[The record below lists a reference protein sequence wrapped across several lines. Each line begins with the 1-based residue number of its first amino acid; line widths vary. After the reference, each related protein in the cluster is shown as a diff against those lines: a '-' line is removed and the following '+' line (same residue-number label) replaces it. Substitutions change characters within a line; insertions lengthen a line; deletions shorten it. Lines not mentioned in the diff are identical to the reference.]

1 MIMKRLVLLFS
12 LLTSFVISAQS
23 LEGSWRLVEQNGLK
37 IDTVEVIRIYEDN
50 YFAESAKNKGTDEFL
65 WAEGGEYQ
73 TGDYKEIIDFT
84 TRNKDLVGE
93 TLDPKL
99 SFINKD
105 KIQINDVTND
115 EVWERIS
122 DSKNNLTGNWVIT
135 GRKRD
140 GEISRSTPGDRRT
153 IKILGGDRFQWVAF
167 NSKTGE
173 FFGSGAGTYD
183 AKDGKYTENIDN
195 FSRDKNRVGA
205 HLQFDYIFKDNEWHH
220 IGKSS
225 NGDPMYEVWE
235 PYADAYQKKSIAEDD
250 KY

>member
-1 MIMKRLVLLFS
+1 MKKLAFLLILMMTFG
-12 LLTSFVISAQS
+12 LSAQS

-37 IDTVEVIRIYEDN
+37 LDTIEVIRIYEDN
-50 YFAESAKNKGTDEFL
+50 YFAENARNKKTDEFL
-65 WAEGGEYQ
+65 WAEGGEFQ
-73 TGDYKEIIDFT
+73 SGDYKEIIDFT
-84 TRNKDLVGE
+84 TRNKDMVGE
-93 TLDPKL
+93 KLDPKL
-99 SFINKD
+99 SFINND
-105 KIQINDVTND
+105 RIQINDVTND
-115 EVWERIS
+115 EIWERIS
-122 DSKNNLTGNWVIT
+122 DSKNDLTGNWVIT

-140 GEISRSTPGDRRT
+140 GELSRSTPGDRRT

-173 FFGSGAGTYD
+173 FFGSGAGTYE

-195 FSRDKNRVGA
+195 FSRDKDRVGA
-205 HLQFDYIFKDNEWHH
+205 QLQFDYIFKDNEWHH

-225 NGDPMYEVWE
+225 KGDPMYEIWS